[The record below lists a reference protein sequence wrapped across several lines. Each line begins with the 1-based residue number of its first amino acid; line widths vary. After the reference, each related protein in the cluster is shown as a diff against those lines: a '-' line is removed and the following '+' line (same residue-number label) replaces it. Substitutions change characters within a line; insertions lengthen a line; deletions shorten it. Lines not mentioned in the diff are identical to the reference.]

1 MQVPYEL
8 RPSAVAGTGIF
19 TTVPVTRGAIV
30 WRCDAK
36 SVRTHDE
43 QSLRARIA
51 PLDASQKVDLLEHVY
66 SWQGEVRHTRICS
79 HNTRVPID
87 TTSPRSGLR
96 NSR

>member
-30 WRCDAK
+30 WRCDAT

-51 PLDASQKVDLLEHVY
+51 PLDTAQRVELLEHVY
-66 SWQGEVRHTRICS
+66 SWQGEVQHTPLCRHT
-79 HNTRVPID
+79 TRVPI
-87 TTSPRSGLR
+87 SMASSRSGLR